1 MRGLKNAFFV
11 KGGGAWWGYLIMEVV
26 DVKEEV
32 FTDMTTKEMHYFEF
46 LCLLRVVSK
55 FEAWVCV
62 KETLQMFPS
71 GKAKASK
78 CRQILQM

>member
-11 KGGGAWWGYLIMEVV
+11 KGGGGGGGAWWGYLIMEAV

-32 FTDMTTKEMHYFEF
+32 FADMTTKKLYYFGF
-46 LCLLRVVSK
+46 LCL
-55 FEAWVCV
+55 
-62 KETLQMFPS
+62 FPS

-78 CRQILQM
+78 CHQILQMQKEKILRSESIA